1 MSNTLPAAAFER
13 QPLDVLAV
21 PDEASDVFDPC
32 LIMTAARIGKVTAIG
47 IKMSIFLMAL
57 RSCCACSDLALSATG
72 GVARETGAVAPGIPR
87 RPNWTGG
94 RVVIAVAIRHVVG
107 RLPHSGGFFLLG
119 NGSVAW
125 LSACFRDPYN

>member
-13 QPLDVLAV
+13 HPLDVLAV
-21 PDEASDVFDPC
+21 PDEASEVFDPR
-32 LIMTAARIGKVTAIG
+32 LIITAARIGTVTAIG

-57 RSCCACSDLALSATG
+57 RSCSACLDRALSATG

-94 RVVIAVAIRHVVG
+94 RVVVAVAIRRTVIK
-107 RLPHSGGFFLLG
+107 
-119 NGSVAW
+119 
-125 LSACFRDPYN
+125 LSY